1 MSRET
6 KPYREG
12 KANGMNDKIN
22 IALQDITAIKE
33 TLDDAKVH
41 YRGMYLMC
49 FLLAAFNGVKYVWL
63 LLEMHFMPRVM
74 LGSYVMSYI
83 WPLLLVVSFLWIYR
97 SEKKYSNKYY
107 LSMFGIWGFMAGV
120 IPATAAVVN
129 VFRLFTADGLV
140 VEGAGQIRGSNFMES
155 IASIL
160 LVSIFLVIC
169 GYILQKRIFMAL
181 AVLNLFCFMLLETC
195 MPSSGIPFSVGGQ
208 TQTNLVYSS
217 VYSIAVTCP
226 GYVALGVYLWN
237 KKKEERRE
245 SGERR

>member
-12 KANGMNDKIN
+12 KANRMNDKIN

-107 LSMFGIWGFMAGV
+107 LSMFGIWGFMAGGG
-120 IPATAAVVN
+120 PATPGRGDG
-129 VFRLFTADGLV
+129 FRAFLYGGTRLGGGG
-140 VEGAGQIRGSNFMES
+140 EKRG
-155 IASIL
+155 
-160 LVSIFLVIC
+160 
-169 GYILQKRIFMAL
+169 
-181 AVLNLFCFMLLETC
+181 
-195 MPSSGIPFSVGGQ
+195 
-208 TQTNLVYSS
+208 
-217 VYSIAVTCP
+217 
-226 GYVALGVYLWN
+226 
-237 KKKEERRE
+237 
-245 SGERR
+245 GEFF